1 MLRQAESLPQ
11 GRRAET
17 LGSDFGWKLETAL
30 RAADQER
37 RRRTLMRRV
46 RKLFLVLLLAA
57 PVLGWQLTLAFPDG
71 FHIAITALAW
81 LAFILDVG
89 VHLDSSF
96 LSYLGLQAIPAIV
109 GLLLLAMVTAWL
121 LGTPGGKP

>member
-11 GRRAET
+11 RRRAET

-37 RRRTLMRRV
+37 RRRALMRRV
-46 RKLFLVLLLAA
+46 RKLVLVLLLAA